1 MALGE
6 DARAGKESKSA
17 AFLAVQGTWH
27 ACLAS
32 RSDRRPSCGPLCRS
46 MELAIHVPAHPLTY
60 AWKARPGRDGAA
72 PVQGGLNPPP
82 WITHHCR
89 AGRC

>member
-1 MALGE
+1 M
-6 DARAGKESKSA
+6 
-17 AFLAVQGTWH
+17 
-27 ACLAS
+27 
-32 RSDRRPSCGPLCRS
+32 RPLVPRD

-82 WITHHCR
+82 WITPLQGGSLLG
-89 AGRC
+89 ASTELSKRCVTREDTEKGGSDNPGTSCLGL